1 VIENRATLLT
11 VADAARRLNGS
22 RPTIYRRISE
32 GSLPALRIGTGGP
45 LRIDAV
51 ELECWLY
58 GWEPP
63 PGYEEATGTG
73 AARSPLR
80 GPDEVDAA

>member
-1 VIENRATLLT
+1 MIENRATLLT
-11 VADAARRLNGS
+11 VADAAKRLNVS

-58 GWEPP
+58 RLEPP
-63 PGYEEATGTG
+63 PDYEVPSAG
-73 AARSPLR
+73 AARSPR
-80 GPDEVDAA
+80 SGAEVDAA

>member
-1 VIENRATLLT
+1 MIENRATLLT
-11 VADAARRLNGS
+11 VADAAKRLNVS

-32 GSLPALRIGTGGP
+32 GSLPALRIGPGTGP
-45 LRIDAV
+45 LRIDPV

-63 PGYEEATGTG
+63 HK
-73 AARSPLR
+73 
-80 GPDEVDAA
+80 